1 MRILLNKTFEI
12 FEHATLK
19 KAWPQCCGPHK
30 FATKFKELI
39 RHIIIYKLLVPQ
51 AMLAVKIPV
60 ATFSISVRYPEI
72 STKYRCTAIRR
83 AAPLYGCTL
92 LHCALWVIVLRVE
105 VYRTTCLILQYM
117 QQPSECYT
125 PIQKCTNIWLTN
137 NETWTDGDR
146 SSHFLRALILF

>member
-1 MRILLNKTFEI
+1 
-12 FEHATLK
+12 
-19 KAWPQCCGPHK
+19 
-30 FATKFKELI
+30 
-39 RHIIIYKLLVPQ
+39 
-51 AMLAVKIPV
+51 MLAVKIPV

-105 VYRTTCLILQYM
+105 VYHTTCLILQYM

-125 PIQKCTNIWLTN
+125 PIQKCTNILFTN
-137 NETWTDGDR
+137 NET
-146 SSHFLRALILF
+146 

>member
-1 MRILLNKTFEI
+1 
-12 FEHATLK
+12 
-19 KAWPQCCGPHK
+19 
-30 FATKFKELI
+30 
-39 RHIIIYKLLVPQ
+39 
-51 AMLAVKIPV
+51 MLAVKIPV

-83 AAPLYGCTL
+83 AAPCAAPLYGCTL

-125 PIQKCTNIWLTN
+125 PIQKCTNI
-137 NETWTDGDR
+137 
-146 SSHFLRALILF
+146 

>member
-1 MRILLNKTFEI
+1 
-12 FEHATLK
+12 
-19 KAWPQCCGPHK
+19 
-30 FATKFKELI
+30 
-39 RHIIIYKLLVPQ
+39 
-51 AMLAVKIPV
+51 MLAVKIPV

-72 STKYRCTAIRR
+72 STKYRCTAVRRR

-125 PIQKCTNIWLTN
+125 LIQKCTNI
-137 NETWTDGDR
+137 
-146 SSHFLRALILF
+146 